1 MNLSARRLGEDELEV
16 RTRFA
21 LYRAE
26 LGEDEG
32 YITAPGLEETVDFL
46 EYPSHFTR
54 EACVLAHII
63 HLELSIQ
70 GNL

>member
-1 MNLSARRLGEDELEV
+1 MNLTARRLGEDELEV

-21 LYRAE
+21 LYRVE

-46 EYPSHFTR
+46 EFPDNFSR
-54 EACVLAHII
+54 EACALAYII
-63 HLELSIQ
+63 HLELRIQ